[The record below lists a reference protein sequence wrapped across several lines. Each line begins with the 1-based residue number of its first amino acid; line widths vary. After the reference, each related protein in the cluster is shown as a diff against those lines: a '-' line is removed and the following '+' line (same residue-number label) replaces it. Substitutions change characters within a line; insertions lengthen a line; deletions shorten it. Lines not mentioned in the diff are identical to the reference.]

1 MQIRT
6 EADEAA
12 LKTQSELLS
21 GITGVEPHIARRVL
35 EKYGGNVEK
44 AADALLSG
52 DRGLED
58 AQQHPQHHE
67 NLKKHRTTPEPSYHE
82 SGRRTAVGPGPS
94 ANLNSVASTS
104 GVVDLTGEDEDDP
117 QLRHAMELSM
127 GSQTTPQFQR
137 SDRAPDPNWQMVR
150 SNVRFVHF
158 FKDRATCLLLFL
170 KEPIGPS
177 AAQQEEQSIHEAI
190 QASLQDLPSEADS
203 NPYKAAVREGGRCVL
218 LKLLQGIL

>member
-21 GITGVEPHIARRVL
+21 GITGVEPHITRRVL

-52 DRGLED
+52 DRGLEEP
-58 AQQHPQHHE
+58 QQHPQHHE
-67 NLKKHRTTPEPSYHE
+67 NMKKHRTTPEPSYHE
-82 SGRRTAVGPGPS
+82 SSRRPAVGPGPS
-94 ANLNSVASTS
+94 ANLAAPASTS

-117 QLRHAMELSM
+117 QLRQAMELSM
-127 GSQTTPQFQR
+127 GSQTAPQFQR

-150 SNVRFVHF
+150 SNVRFVPF
-158 FKDRATCLLLFL
+158 FRDSTACLSSVFQ
-170 KEPIGPS
+170 EPVGPS
-177 AAQQEEQSIHEAI
+177 AAQQEEQSIHQAI
-190 QASLQDLPSEADS
+190 QASLQDLPSEVDS
-203 NPYKAAVREGGRCVL
+203 NPYKAAVREGGRWVV
-218 LKLLQGIL
+218 